1 MIYGIGIDMVDISR
15 IEKSLQNPHFMKRVF
30 SQEEQKELADRK
42 TENVAA
48 AFAAKEAFSK
58 AIGTGLPGIHLNEVS
73 LLHEK
78 SGKPY
83 IELSGE
89 TEKKLRKL
97 NLAIHVSV
105 THEAGLAQCMVVLE
119 EGRPANNIK
128 LL

>member
-1 MIYGIGIDMVDISR
+1 MIYGIGIDMVEISR
-15 IEKSLQNPHFMKRVF
+15 IEKSLQNPHFMKRIF
-30 SQEEQKELADRK
+30 SDAEQQELAKSK
-42 TENVAA
+42 TENIAA

-58 AIGTGLPGIHLNEVS
+58 ALGTGLPGIHMQEVS

-83 IELSGE
+83 ILLSGE

-105 THEAGLAQCMVVLE
+105 THEAGLAQCIVVLE
-119 EGRPANNIK
+119 AGRPKNNIK